1 MRNYFL
7 DTSALAKRYHK
18 ENGSEY
24 MDRVLE
30 QPGSRSLISNLSIV
44 ELESVLAI
52 KMRTGE
58 INLQSLEIA
67 RRRFRA
73 DLARQRLLVA
83 PSMNEGHFQS
93 ARKLLVRYGAAE
105 GLRTLD
111 ALQLAMALDLRQ
123 MGHITVLVAAD
134 QRLCRVA
141 SLTGCSAVNPSNRA
155 LSWFE
160 DCTRRVLRGKHV
172 SAGVR
177 TRHAE
182 SVRHITAWH
191 WPARTR

>member
-1 MRNYFL
+1 LPNYFL

-24 MDRVLE
+24 MDRILE
-30 QPGSRSLISNLSIV
+30 QPGSRSLISNSNLSIV

-52 KMRTGE
+52 KMRMGE

-83 PSMNEGHFQS
+83 PSVNEGHFQS
-93 ARKLLVRYGAAE
+93 ARKLLVRYGVAE

-111 ALQLAMALDLRQ
+111 AMQLAVALDLRR

-141 SLTGCSAVNPSNRA
+141 SLAGCSAVNPEQ
-155 LSWFE
+155 LGP
-160 DCTRRVLRGKHV
+160 VLV
-172 SAGVR
+172 
-177 TRHAE
+177 
-182 SVRHITAWH
+182 
-191 WPARTR
+191 

>member
-1 MRNYFL
+1 MKSDERFPQSPAPFPRPLSLSGKSADLPNYFL

-58 INLQSLEIA
+58 INLQSWEIA

-73 DLARQRLLVA
+73 DLARERLLVA

-123 MGHITVLVAAD
+123 MGTLQCSSRPTKDSAATSTVM
-134 QRLCRVA
+134 
-141 SLTGCSAVNPSNRA
+141 
-155 LSWFE
+155 
-160 DCTRRVLRGKHV
+160 
-172 SAGVR
+172 
-177 TRHAE
+177 
-182 SVRHITAWH
+182 
-191 WPARTR
+191 